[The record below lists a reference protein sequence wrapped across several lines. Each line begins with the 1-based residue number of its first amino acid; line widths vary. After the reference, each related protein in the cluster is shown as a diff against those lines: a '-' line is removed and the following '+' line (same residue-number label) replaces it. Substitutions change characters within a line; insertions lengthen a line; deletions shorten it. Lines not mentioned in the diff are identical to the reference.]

1 MNESLQVGERFLIAL
16 PELEVLADAYAFA
29 VVPEPGRGLLA
40 VAAIAALAVLRRR
53 RPA

>member
-16 PELEVLADAYAFA
+16 PELEVLA
-29 VVPEPGRGLLA
+29 